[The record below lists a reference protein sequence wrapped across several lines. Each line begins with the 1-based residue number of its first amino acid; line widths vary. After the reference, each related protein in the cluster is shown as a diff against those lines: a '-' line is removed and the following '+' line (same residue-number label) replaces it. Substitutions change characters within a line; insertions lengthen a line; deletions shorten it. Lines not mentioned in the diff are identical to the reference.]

1 MICPKCGHETT
12 GNFCSNCGASLKAG
26 NSPAARDDTYRQN
39 ANRQSSQGR
48 RVRAWAPER
57 EESSDGEN
65 TGQTETDDRMPVNR
79 PVRAGEAEPDTA
91 AGRFYEIPAKEQR
104 ERTPVREQQE
114 RTMARS
120 ANVPERERMETR
132 EERRESLK
140 KKEKTKRA
148 SGKDSGKK
156 TASKD
161 SGKSGPSKKEVRLEQ
176 KEKKLRDGRMRDL
189 ESEVERLT
197 VQERLRERRRRE
209 DGGTRGNVQ
218 DGKSDSG
225 PDLGEIA
232 AKGAAGAVVIAS
244 RAMQII
250 SCLLMGCMVL
260 VMARSFIAHGDG
272 LGSLE
277 TMVTDRNY
285 GLALYTC
292 FAGISLFMGA
302 VWCLWIL
309 SRKGAGGG
317 FRLKKYDTGRGL
329 VPFLLCAAVIFAAG
343 PALAV
348 MPPVTG
354 VVESWQGIVAGG
366 RAALT
371 AVDVHRGTLLFC
383 SCAGAVLSFIRRIL
397 LV

>member
-1 MICPKCGHETT
+1 MICPKCGYETT
-12 GNFCSNCGASLKAG
+12 GNFCSNCGAFLKGG

-39 ANRQSSQGR
+39 TGRQSSQGR
-48 RVRAWAPER
+48 RVRAWAPDR
-57 EESSDGEN
+57 EESSGGEN
-65 TGQTETDDRMPVNR
+65 AGQTEIDARTPVNR
-79 PVRAGEAEPDTA
+79 PVRAGEAEPDAA
-91 AGRFYEIPAKEQR
+91 AGRFYETPDRELQ
-104 ERTPVREQQE
+104 ERTPA
-114 RTMARS
+114 RTAYAR
-120 ANVPERERMETR
+120 ERERMETR

-140 KKEKTKRA
+140 KKEKPKKTT
-148 SGKDSGKK
+148 GKDSGKK
-156 TASKD
+156 AVSKD

-176 KEKKLRDGRMRDL
+176 KEKKLRDGRIRDL

-209 DGGTRGNVQ
+209 DGGTRENVQ
-218 DGKSDSG
+218 NGNSDSG
-225 PDLGEIA
+225 PDLREIA

-244 RAMQII
+244 RTMQII

-260 VMARSFIAHGDG
+260 VMAPSFIAHGDG

-277 TMVTDRNY
+277 TLVSERNY
-285 GLALYTC
+285 GLALYTG
-292 FAGISLFMGA
+292 FAGVSLFMGV

-329 VPFLLCAAVIFAAG
+329 IPFLLCAAMAFAVG
-343 PALAV
+343 PALTV

-371 AVDVHRGTLLFC
+371 AVDVHRGILLFC
-383 SCAGAVLSFIRRIL
+383 SGAGAVLSLIRRIL